1 MGIQSR
7 NFALCM
13 PIFRLKTQT
22 PKHQLIQQTPKHQL
36 IQPKACISWRANRN
50 PLNLAE

>member
-22 PKHQLIQQTPKHQL
+22 PKHQLIQ
-36 IQPKACISWRANRN
+36 PKACISWRANRN